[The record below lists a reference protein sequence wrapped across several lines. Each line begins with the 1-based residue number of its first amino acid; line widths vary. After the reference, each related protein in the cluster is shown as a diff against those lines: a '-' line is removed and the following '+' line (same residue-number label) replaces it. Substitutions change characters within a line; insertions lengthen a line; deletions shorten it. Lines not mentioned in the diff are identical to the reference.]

1 MSVLPVPSSLVGD
14 ALQDAAGAILT
25 KGDLAVKLMEA
36 DRAVIQMYITKL
48 LDRIQQLEEG
58 TANAGQAQVDIQ
70 TKMQRELANHEDI
83 FEYLRAEIHKKNGE
97 VNELKEQKL
106 KLMED
111 QEQMTQEN
119 ERTLQE
125 MQDKAM
131 EEKSLLQMELA
142 SVKAELKRVEI
153 FIKKE
158 AELEQELADKKRK
171 LEDQAQESSSSIS
184 DLERKHVQEKDRL
197 KKEMLVNDQIIF
209 ATWPSVRF
217 A

>member
-83 FEYLRAEIHKKNGE
+83 FE
-97 VNELKEQKL
+97 
-106 KLMED
+106 
-111 QEQMTQEN
+111 
-119 ERTLQE
+119 
-125 MQDKAM
+125 
-131 EEKSLLQMELA
+131 
-142 SVKAELKRVEI
+142 
-153 FIKKE
+153 
-158 AELEQELADKKRK
+158 
-171 LEDQAQESSSSIS
+171 
-184 DLERKHVQEKDRL
+184 
-197 KKEMLVNDQIIF
+197 
-209 ATWPSVRF
+209 
-217 A
+217 